1 MTEASGNNESIQFD
15 EVSRA
20 WFAGVSA
27 GAKTADGMATI
38 AEADFAQRLAFF
50 WLRIGVALKTQFPQA
65 SQAVQAQFISG
76 AAVRQPEQ
84 RRAVEIV
91 VGNLES
97 EDFEVVGVVGTRDER
112 FDEEAAVREI
122 VALLRRAESQ
132 IAQGYLDGE
141 LTASNGDTVGHFK
154 VQLY

>member
-1 MTEASGNNESIQFD
+1 MTEASGGSESIQLD

-27 GAKTADGMATI
+27 GAKTADEMVTI
-38 AEADFAQRLAFF
+38 AGVDFAQRLAFF

-65 SQAVQAQFISG
+65 SEAVQAQFISG

-91 VGNLES
+91 VDDLDS
-97 EDFEVVGVVGTRDER
+97 EVFGGFGTRDER

-132 IAQGYLDGE
+132 IAQGYLDGD
-141 LTASNGDTVGHFK
+141 LTVSNGDTVGHFK